1 MIKPKRSIT
10 LSRPAFIEDSQ
21 LSDLS
26 PANFVGLCSASVG
39 TRFNIP
45 SSSIH
50 FNDRFDAQAHIGRE
64 KILVAMSP
72 CLGNARP
79 FVVGRRRARLAEI
92 KQTFQDCIEQICLRC
107 WQSQAD
113 VRPNLNL
120 DVGSSDFRVR
130 GLRSGR
136 RLVRP
141 SAMWVSL
148 LNASRPIIESRLG
161 AVLLFTKRGHGESAV
176 LKVLQPLPP
185 EDEFG

>member
-1 MIKPKRSIT
+1 MVELWP
-10 LSRPAFIEDSQ
+10 D
-21 LSDLS
+21 LSD
-26 PANFVGLCSASVG
+26 V
-39 TRFNIP
+39 
-45 SSSIH
+45 
-50 FNDRFDAQAHIGRE
+50 DALKVAVIIG
-64 KILVAMSP
+64 
-72 CLGNARP
+72 C
-79 FVVGRRRARLAEI
+79 VVGRRRARLAVI
-92 KQTFQDCIEQICLRC
+92 KQCFQDCVDQICLRC

-120 DVGSSDFRVR
+120 DIGSSDLRVR

-148 LNASRPIIESRLG
+148 LNASRPIIEGRLG

-185 EDEFG
+185 EVEFG